1 MPTKSWLKPSGVLME
16 RDMTSEGLDHAKFNS
31 DSRTISN
38 PRGRDEQEGKAKMTP
53 NETNMGDGRYSC
65 ARTLCYAESLWR

>member
-1 MPTKSWLKPSGVLME
+1 
-16 RDMTSEGLDHAKFNS
+16 MTSESLDHAKFNS

-38 PRGRDEQEGKAKMTP
+38 PCGGDEQKGKAKMTLT
-53 NETNMGDGRYSC
+53 ETNMGDGRCSY